1 MMRAVVVGAVG
12 STAILLEELAAA
24 KGWHV
29 PLLVTL
35 PFEARGR
42 HSDFVDLEP
51 LARRAGADIH
61 RTRKTNSDET
71 LSAVREAA
79 PDLIFVIGWSQLCG
93 PDFLA
98 LAPDSVVGYHPA
110 ALPRLRGRAAI
121 PWTILLD
128 EPITAGSLFWMEEG
142 TDDGD
147 LLAQHFFHV
156 GRDETAQTL
165 YDRHMDALSAMLKEC
180 LPALARGERRRT
192 VQDHRFATW
201 AAKRTPADGLVD
213 WTRSAVDI
221 DRLVRAVGRPYP
233 GAFTYSQGE
242 KLVIWKSEVLIGD
255 WRYHARPGQLVAR
268 EADMLVVATGEGLL
282 KITDWDLGD
291 AQLPGL
297 HSIFRDSDARS

>member
-12 STAILLEELAAA
+12 STQILLEELAPAE
-24 KGWHV
+24 GWVV

-35 PFEARGR
+35 PIEARGR

-51 LARRAGADIH
+51 LARRAGATTH
-61 RTRKTNSDET
+61 RTRKTNSEET
-71 LSAVREAA
+71 LAAVRDAA
-79 PDLIFVIGWSQLCG
+79 PDVIFVIGWSQLCG

-147 LLAQHFFHV
+147 LLAQHYFHV
-156 GRDETAQTL
+156 ARDETARTL
-165 YDRHMDALSAMLKEC
+165 YARHMDALSAMLKEC
-180 LPALARGERRRT
+180 LPALVRGERRRT
-192 VQDHRFATW
+192 VQDERFATW
-201 AAKRTPADGLVD
+201 AAKRTSADGLVD
-213 WTRSAVDI
+213 WAASAVEI
-221 DRLVRAVGRPYP
+221 DRLVRAVGHPYP
-233 GAFTYSQGE
+233 GAFTYSDGD
-242 KLVIWKSEVLIGD
+242 KLVIWKSEVLAGD
-255 WRYHARPGQLVAR
+255 WRYHARPGQIVVR

-291 AQLPGL
+291 ASLPRL
-297 HSIFRDSDARS
+297 HSILRDSDARS